1 MYKQRFVLDTTAFT
15 DRGVVDELGDGDLCE
30 AVTKLLDLIGRA
42 RMELAISCY
51 IPYPTVYREL
61 KGFLERNGCPE
72 LLSRIDTWIVK
83 KTPNR
88 YEVKVPARLFMA
100 YVKDM
105 RERLDRGRKR
115 AEKAIW
121 EAALEAYEIMLREEA
136 DVPKERIIR
145 EVIGET
151 VRRFRRKYRQTVRH
165 GTLDSAP
172 DLDVLLLA
180 KELDAAVVAS
190 DEGIERWARELGLRF
205 MPACSFPGM
214 IDEYLRMSR
223 EVEE

>member
-15 DRGVVDELGDGDLCE
+15 HQDVVDRLGDGDLCR
-30 AVTKLLDLIGRA
+30 AVSELLDLIARA
-42 RMELAISCY
+42 RMELHISCY
-51 IPYPTVYREL
+51 LPYPTVYREL
-61 KGFLERNGCPE
+61 KGFLERNDCPAE
-72 LLSRIDTWIVK
+72 LVSRLDTWIVK

-105 RERLDRGRKR
+105 RGRLDRGRKH

-121 EAALEAYEIMLREEA
+121 NAALETYEIMLREEA
-136 DVPKERIIR
+136 DVPKEKIIR
-145 EVIGET
+145 EIIGET
-151 VRRFRRKYRQTVRH
+151 VRRFRRKYRRTVRH

-180 KELDAAVVAS
+180 KELDAAVVAQ
-190 DEGIERWARELGLRF
+190 DEGIERWARELGLRY
-205 MPACSFPGM
+205 MPATSFPDM
-214 IDEYLRMSR
+214 IQEYLELAK
-223 EVEE
+223 EVE

>member
-1 MYKQRFVLDTTAFT
+1 VYKQRFVLDTTAFT
-15 DRGVVDELGDGDLCE
+15 HQDVVDRLGDGDLCR
-30 AVTKLLDLIGRA
+30 AVSRLLDLIAHA
-42 RMELAISCY
+42 RLKLHVSCY
-51 IPYPTVYREL
+51 VPYPTVYREL
-61 KGFLERNGCPE
+61 KGFLNRHGCPD
-72 LLSRIDTWIVK
+72 LTTRIDTWIVK

-88 YEVKVPARLFMA
+88 YEVRVPARLFMA

-121 EAALEAYEIMLREEA
+121 EAALETYEIMLREEA
-136 DVPKERIIR
+136 DVPKEKIIR

-151 VRRFRRKYRQTVRH
+151 VRRFRRKYRRTVRH

-180 KELDAAVVAS
+180 KELDAAVVAQ
-190 DEGIERWARELGLRF
+190 DEGIERWARELGLRY
-205 MPACSFPGM
+205 MPATSFPHM
-214 IDEYLRMSR
+214 IQEYLELAR
-223 EVEE
+223 EED